1 MNVELN
7 INKNST
13 KEELRR
19 IEIQIKLERGG
30 KKTFNGSNG

>member
-1 MNVELN
+1 MNIELN

-30 KKTFNGSNG
+30 KKNFNGSNG